1 VTETPQ
7 APTETRPK
15 LVLIDGFHNIFR
27 AFYAIKSL
35 SNSKGVPTNAVYG
48 FVQTLRK
55 IVRDEKPDLIGV
67 AWDLSDQTVRTEKFA
82 DYKANRAPMPE
93 ELRPQIPLIQRAIE
107 GFRIPQLALE
117 NYEADDVMGTLSV
130 KAAAAGYDV
139 LLVTADKDMMQLVRP
154 NVKLFHTGRNKLYD
168 VAGITEDFGL
178 PPDKVAD
185 VLALMGDAVDNV
197 PGVPGIGEK
206 GAKTLIA
213 EYGSVENLLEN
224 AEKLTRK
231 AYREGLTQH
240 RDAAILSKELVTI
253 HCDLPIELDPEA
265 LKVDPPDNDALK
277 ALYSELEFSRLLEE
291 INAEAAV
298 AGTSAAA
305 SAGSDAG
312 ELPPALSVK
321 GWGEFAAAVGGR
333 ATIALAEFEDVV
345 ALAVAAGE
353 ARVWV
358 DLRSPEVAGAVGR
371 TLAEWCGRPAFEL
384 VVCDVKEPLRMA
396 ARSGALRGCV
406 LSFFDLTLASYLLK
420 PTVHGHSLTEIA
432 LERLGE
438 KLPEA
443 KQFGFEKVK
452 EGVVEPPGPP
462 IGDERVGR
470 WVAGRLAATLRMEP
484 EIRAELAAAREG
496 ALRRLYDTIEAPLA
510 PVLLRME
517 EAGIGLDVPFL
528 REMSVELAGRLGT
541 LEGEIY
547 ELAGEKFNI
556 QSPSQLGVLLFE
568 KLGLAGGKKTAKT
581 KSWSTDAATLENLA
595 AQGHALPERILRYRE
610 LAKLKSTYVDAL
622 AAVVGDDGRL
632 HTRYY
637 QAVVATGRLSSQ
649 NPNVQNIPIRT
660 EQGSQIRKA
669 FRAAPG
675 SLLVVADYSQIEL
688 RVLAHI
694 AGEKAMIE
702 AFEKGEDIHRSTAAA
717 VMGID
722 PDLVTSEQR
731 RAAKATNFG
740 LIYGQGAFGL
750 GRTLGI
756 PVKEAEQ
763 FIAAYFARYS
773 GVQAYMKETLEMAE
787 RDGCVATLFGRI
799 RHLPDLKSSNWNLR
813 ENAKRVAIN
822 ARIQG
827 SAADI
832 LKLAM
837 IAVDRRLTAEEP
849 GARLLLTVHDELVV
863 EAPEAR
869 AKAVA
874 ALVEREM
881 TGVAQLAVPL
891 VAEAGVGPTWFDAK
905 R

>member
-1 VTETPQ
+1 MSEPVAET
-7 APTETRPK
+7 ARKK

-55 IVRDEKPDLIGV
+55 IVRDEKPDLVGV

-93 ELRPQIPLIQRAIE
+93 ELRPQIPLIERAIE
-107 GFRIPQLALE
+107 AYRIPQLALE
-117 NYEADDVMGTLSV
+117 NYEADDVMGTLSC

-139 LLVTADKDMMQLVRP
+139 LLVTADKDMMQLVGP

-206 GAKTLIA
+206 GAKTLIQ

-240 RDAAILSKELVTI
+240 REAAILSKELVTI
-253 HCDLPIELDPEA
+253 HCNLPIELDPES
-265 LKVDPPDNDALK
+265 LKVDPPDNDALRS
-277 ALYSELEFSRLLEE
+277 LFSELEFSRLLEE
-291 INAEAAV
+291 LNVEAAAGGAAAPVAEAA
-298 AGTSAAA
+298 ALPRLATAA
-305 SAGSDAG
+305 
-312 ELPPALSVK
+312 EWV
-321 GWGEFAAAVGGR
+321 EFAAGVDGG
-333 ATIALAEFEDVV
+333 ATVALAEWDSAV
-345 ALAVAAGE
+345 ALAIAAGD
-353 ARVWV
+353 ASGWV
-358 DLRSPEVAGAVGR
+358 DLRDPEMHGAVSKSLS
-371 TLAEWCGRPAFEL
+371 TWCAKGDFEL
-384 VVCDVKEPLRMA
+384 VACDVKELLRMGS
-396 ARSGALRGCV
+396 RGGGGGRCELR
-406 LSFFDLTLASYLLK
+406 FFDLMLASYLLK

-443 KQFGFEKVK
+443 KLFGFEKGK
-452 EGVVEPPGPP
+452 EAPAT
-462 IGDERVGR
+462 GDPRVGR
-470 WVAGRLAATLRMEP
+470 WVAERLAATIRMEP
-484 EIRAELAAAREG
+484 MIRAELATARDG
-496 ALRRLYDTIEAPLA
+496 TLQKLYDTIEAPLA

-517 EAGIGLDVPFL
+517 EAGIALDVPFL
-528 REMSVELAGRLGT
+528 KAMSAELAAEIAT
-541 LEGEIY
+541 LESAIF
-547 ELAGEKFNI
+547 ELAGERFNL
-556 QSPSQLGVLLFE
+556 QSPSQLGVILFE
-568 KLGLAGGKKTAKT
+568 KLGLPGGKKTQKT
-581 KSWSTDAATLENLA
+581 KTWSTDAAVLETLAE
-595 AQGHALPERILRYRE
+595 QGHALPEKILRYRE

-622 AAVVGDDGRL
+622 PLAVGADGRL

-649 NPNVQNIPIRT
+649 NPNLQNIPIRT
-660 EQGSQIRKA
+660 EIVSRIRKA

-675 SLLVVADYSQIEL
+675 HLLVVADYSQIEL
-688 RVLAHI
+688 RILAHI
-694 AGEKAMIE
+694 ANEKAMIE
-702 AFEKGEDIHRSTAAA
+702 AFAAGEDIHRSTAAA

-722 PDLVTSEQR
+722 PDLVTGEQR

-756 PVKEAEQ
+756 STKEAEQ
-763 FIAAYFARYS
+763 FIAAYFARYG
-773 GVQAYMKETLEMAE
+773 GVQAYMQETLAMAE
-787 RDGCVATLFGRI
+787 RDGCVSTLFGRI

-813 ENAKRVAIN
+813 ENARRVAIN

-827 SAADI
+827 TAADV

-837 IAVDRRLTAEEP
+837 IAVDRRLRGEAP

-863 EAPEAR
+863 EAPEAQ
-869 AKAVA
+869 AAAVA
-874 ALVEREM
+874 ELVHHEM
-881 TGVAQLAVPL
+881 EGVASLAVPL
-891 VAEAGVGPTWFDAK
+891 VAEAATGATWFDAK